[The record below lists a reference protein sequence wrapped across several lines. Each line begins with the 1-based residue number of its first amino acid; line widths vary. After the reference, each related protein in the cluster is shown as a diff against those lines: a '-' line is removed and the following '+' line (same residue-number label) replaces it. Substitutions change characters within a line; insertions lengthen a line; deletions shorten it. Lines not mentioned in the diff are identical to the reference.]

1 MCEFHIVPLGSARV
15 CAKNLK
21 GPLTTHWPS
30 CYTARR
36 HSTGSLTRDGAA
48 RPLSPETHPP
58 SPAPALA
65 ESAVRLPCLGGA
77 SLAAHRRSLRWAL
90 NDEAKEDELTLQQDV
105 HAAIL
110 ETLPHLIELG
120 RKRGYVAASEVI
132 TRFPEAGDDPELL
145 ELIGKRLAG
154 AEIEL
159 YRDDEADGRGSA
171 AADLADS
178 RPANLDGIDSD
189 DTISLYFREVGSVP
203 LLTREEEVSLAMRI
217 EAGGKARDSLMEGR
231 GLDGGRRRLLE
242 SHAQDG
248 QAAWDHLVK
257 ANSRLVIS
265 MAKKYRGQGVPF
277 LDLIQEGN
285 VGLMKAA
292 DKFDYTRGYKFSTY
306 ATWWIRQA
314 ITRALANQG
323 RTIRVP
329 VHMSDRIRKLFAI
342 AQAMEQD
349 LGRRPTAAELA
360 TRMDVSEDKVRHM
373 LRVAR
378 RSLSLEKPV
387 GEEQDSELGHFI
399 EDHDSPDPLEEA
411 AFQLLQNDL
420 DDLLQCLT
428 AREARILR
436 LRFGLDNGQP
446 HTLKEVGKKF
456 NLTRERIRQIEQE
469 ALGKLRH
476 PRRQARLSN
485 YLH

>member
-1 MCEFHIVPLGSARV
+1 LTVDLDVDTAISDGLQQLIILG
-15 CAKNLK
+15 
-21 GPLTTHWPS
+21 
-30 CYTARR
+30 
-36 HSTGSLTRDGAA
+36 RDRGFVT
-48 RPLSPETHPP
+48 ETE
-58 SPAPALA
+58 LI
-65 ESAVRLPCLGGA
+65 ERLP
-77 SLAAHRRSLRWAL
+77 
-90 NDEAKEDELTLQQDV
+90 EAEADVELV
-105 HAAIL
+105 
-110 ETLPHLIELG
+110 E
-120 RKRGYVAASEVI
+120 YVAS
-132 TRFPEAGDDPELL
+132 RLEAVDLELL
-145 ELIGKRLAG
+145 RENIARD
-154 AEIEL
+154 AEESL
-159 YRDDEADGRGSA
+159 DDLVYA
-171 AADLADS
+171 
-178 RPANLDGIDSD
+178 RPANLEGIDSD

-203 LLTREEEVSLAMRI
+203 LLTREEEIALAKRI
-217 EAGGKARDSLMEGR
+217 ERGR
-231 GLDGGRRRLLE
+231 CADAVLSADGELDAERERELRQ
-242 SHAQDG
+242 HWHDG

-292 DKFDYTRGYKFSTY
+292 DKFDYCRGFKFSTY

-349 LGRRPTAAELA
+349 LGRRPTPEELGL
-360 TRMDVSEDKVRHM
+360 RMGVPASKVRHM
-373 LRVAR
+373 LRVSR

-399 EDHDSPDPLEEA
+399 EDDQSPDPLEEA
-411 AFQLLQNDL
+411 AFQLLQGDI
-420 DDLLQCLT
+420 DDMLECLT

-446 HTLKEVGKKF
+446 HTLKEVGRKF

-469 ALGKLRH
+469 ALFKLRH
-476 PRRQARLSN
+476 PRRRARLMS
-485 YLH
+485 YLY

>member
-1 MCEFHIVPLGSARV
+1 MGRALPRVLPASGDHQRKEAVAILAHEQEIQSAISEALPQLFILGQERGFV
-15 CAKNLK
+15 
-21 GPLTTHWPS
+21 T
-30 CYTARR
+30 
-36 HSTGSLTRDGAA
+36 
-48 RPLSPETHPP
+48 
-58 SPAPALA
+58 
-65 ESAVRLPCLGGA
+65 ESDVIERLPIA
-77 SLAAHRRSLRWAL
+77 
-90 NDEAKEDELTLQQDV
+90 EEDPRV
-105 HAAIL
+105 
-110 ETLPHLIELG
+110 
-120 RKRGYVAASEVI
+120 
-132 TRFPEAGDDPELL
+132 L
-145 ELIGKRLAG
+145 ELIAG
-154 AEIEL
+154 QLDAADIEL
-159 YRDDEADGRGSA
+159 CRDEDQADPESVIDA
-171 AADLADS
+171 LVDT
-178 RPANLDGIDSD
+178 RPVSLDGIDSD

-203 LLTREEEVSLAMRI
+203 LLTREEEVALAKRI
-217 EAGGKARDSLMEGR
+217 ECGRASKAL
-231 GLDGGRRRLLE
+231 LDEAPEEMPESERRELRR
-242 SHAQDG
+242 AWIDG
-248 QAAWDHLVK
+248 EAAWDHLVK

-292 DKFDYTRGYKFSTY
+292 DKFDYGRGFKFSTY

-349 LGRRPTAAELA
+349 LGRRPTPAEISA
-360 TRMDVSEDKVRHM
+360 RMEVPESKVRQM
-373 LRVAR
+373 LRVSR
-378 RSLSLEKPV
+378 RSISLEKPV
-387 GEEQDSELGHFI
+387 GEEKDSELGHFI
-399 EDHDSPDPLEEA
+399 EDGDSPDPLEEA
-411 AFQLLQNDL
+411 AFQLLQTDL

-436 LRFGLDNGQP
+436 LRFGLDNGRP

-476 PRRQARLSN
+476 PRRRAVLMN
-485 YLH
+485 YLQ

>member
-1 MCEFHIVPLGSARV
+1 L
-15 CAKNLK
+15 AK
-21 GPLTTHWPS
+21 
-30 CYTARR
+30 
-36 HSTGSLTRDGAA
+36 
-48 RPLSPETHPP
+48 
-58 SPAPALA
+58 
-65 ESAVRLPCLGGA
+65 
-77 SLAAHRRSLRWAL
+77 
-90 NDEAKEDELTLQQDV
+90 
-105 HAAIL
+105 
-110 ETLPHLIELG
+110 
-120 RKRGYVAASEVI
+120 
-132 TRFPEAGDDPELL
+132 
-145 ELIGKRLAG
+145 
-154 AEIEL
+154 
-159 YRDDEADGRGSA
+159 
-171 AADLADS
+171 
-178 RPANLDGIDSD
+178 
-189 DTISLYFREVGSVP
+189 
-203 LLTREEEVSLAMRI
+203 RI
-217 EAGGKARDSLMEGR
+217 EAGTKARDRLMSAR
-231 GLDGGRRRLLE
+231 DLSQQDRWDLE
-242 SHAQDG
+242 RTAEDG
-248 QAAWDHLVK
+248 QLAWDHLVK

-292 DKFDYTRGYKFSTY
+292 DKFDFTRGFKFSTY

-349 LGRRPTAAELA
+349 LGRRPTPLELSE
-360 TRMDVSEDKVRHM
+360 RMNVPEDKVRQM

-399 EDHDSPDPLEEA
+399 EDESSPDPLEEA
-411 AFQLLQNDL
+411 SFQLLQNDL

-436 LRFGLDNGQP
+436 LRYGLENGQP

-469 ALGKLRH
+469 ALCKLRH
-476 PRRQARLSN
+476 PKRQERLSS
-485 YLH
+485 YLQ

>member
-1 MCEFHIVPLGSARV
+1 M
-15 CAKNLK
+15 
-21 GPLTTHWPS
+21 
-30 CYTARR
+30 
-36 HSTGSLTRDGAA
+36 
-48 RPLSPETHPP
+48 
-58 SPAPALA
+58 
-65 ESAVRLPCLGGA
+65 
-77 SLAAHRRSLRWAL
+77 
-90 NDEAKEDELTLQQDV
+90 TLEQEV
-105 HAAIL
+105 HAAL
-110 ETLPHLIELG
+110 TETLPQLIELG
-120 RKRGYVAASEVI
+120 RVRGYLTEDQVLE
-132 TRFPEAGDDPELL
+132 RFPEAEDDPNII
-145 ELIGKRLAG
+145 ELIQARLAR

-159 YRDDEADGRGSA
+159 HRDDENHIDEIV
-171 AADLADS
+171 DY
-178 RPANLDGIDSD
+178 RPASLDGIDSD

-203 LLTREEEVSLAMRI
+203 LLNREEEVALAKRI
-217 EAGGKARDSLMEGR
+217 ERGRKSRRQLMSGRDLVSNDRFEIER
-231 GLDGGRRRLLE
+231 V
-242 SHAQDG
+242 AADG

-292 DKFDYTRGYKFSTY
+292 DKFDYSRGYKFSTY

-349 LGRRPTAAELA
+349 LGRRATPAEIA
-360 TRMDVSEDKVRHM
+360 RRMEVPEGNVRHM

-399 EDHDSPDPLEEA
+399 EDHQSPDPLEEA
-411 AFQLLQNDL
+411 AFQLLQTDL

-469 ALGKLRH
+469 ALHKLRH
-476 PRRQARLSN
+476 PQRRARLSS
-485 YLH
+485 YLQ

>member
-1 MCEFHIVPLGSARV
+1 MGI
-15 CAKNLK
+15 
-21 GPLTTHWPS
+21 PLTLEHDVQVAIT
-30 CYTARR
+30 
-36 HSTGSLTRDGAA
+36 
-48 RPLSPETHPP
+48 E
-58 SPAPALA
+58 ALPQ
-65 ESAVRLPCLGGA
+65 LFILGQDRGFVTE
-77 SLAAHRRSLRWAL
+77 
-90 NDEAKEDELTLQQDV
+90 NDV
-105 HAAIL
+105 
-110 ETLPHLIELG
+110 IE
-120 RKRGYVAASEVI
+120 RV
-132 TRFPEAGDDPELL
+132 PEAEDDRLLL
-145 ELIGKRLAG
+145 ELIVRKLDA
-154 AEIEL
+154 ADIEY
-159 YRDDEADGRGSA
+159 YRDEESILADGNASH
-171 AADLADS
+171 DIVDTQPVSLE
-178 RPANLDGIDSD
+178 GIDSD

-203 LLTREEEVSLAMRI
+203 LLTREEEISLAKRI
-217 EAGGKARDSLMEGR
+217 ERGR
-231 GLDGGRRRLLE
+231 NCDGELETRAASMQEDERRECQRV
-242 SHAQDG
+242 SIDG
-248 QAAWDHLVK
+248 QLAWDHLVK

-292 DKFDYTRGYKFSTY
+292 DKFDYGRGFKFSTY

-349 LGRRPTAAELA
+349 LGRRPTPAEISD
-360 TRMDVSEDKVRHM
+360 RMEVPEAKVRQM
-373 LRVAR
+373 LRVSR
-378 RSLSLEKPV
+378 RSISLEKPV
-387 GEEQDSELGHFI
+387 GEEKDSELGHFI
-399 EDHDSPDPLEEA
+399 EDGDSPDPLEEA
-411 AFQLLQNDL
+411 AYQLLQHDL

-476 PRRQARLSN
+476 PRRRAVLLN
-485 YLH
+485 YLQ

>member
-1 MCEFHIVPLGSARV
+1 
-15 CAKNLK
+15 
-21 GPLTTHWPS
+21 
-30 CYTARR
+30 
-36 HSTGSLTRDGAA
+36 
-48 RPLSPETHPP
+48 
-58 SPAPALA
+58 
-65 ESAVRLPCLGGA
+65 
-77 SLAAHRRSLRWAL
+77 
-90 NDEAKEDELTLQQDV
+90 LTLEQDV
-105 HAAIL
+105 HAAIT
-110 ETLPHLIELG
+110 ETIPHLIELG
-120 RKRGYVAASEVI
+120 RQRGFVTESDVLE
-132 TRFPEAGDDPELL
+132 RLPEAEDDPAYLTV
-145 ELIGKRLAG
+145 IASRLAS
-154 AEIEL
+154 AEIDLFREDA
-159 YRDDEADGRGSA
+159 DDERVDELV
-171 AADLADS
+171 DQ
-178 RPANLDGIDSD
+178 RPASLDGIDSD

-203 LLTREEEVSLAMRI
+203 LLNREEEVALAKRI
-217 EAGGKARDSLMEGR
+217 ERGR
-231 GLDGGRRRLLE
+231 LCLRQLHSRTTVTHERRRELE
-242 SHAQDG
+242 HTAQDG
-248 QAAWDHLVK
+248 QNAWDHLVK

-292 DKFDYTRGYKFSTY
+292 DKFDHSRGYKFSTY

-349 LGRRPTAAELA
+349 LGRRPLPSELA
-360 TRMDVSEDKVRHM
+360 ARMEVPEAKVRQM

-399 EDHDSPDPLEEA
+399 EDSQSPDPLEEA
-411 AFQLLQNDL
+411 AFQLLQVDL

-446 HTLKEVGKKF
+446 HTLKEVGRKF

-469 ALGKLRH
+469 ALLKLRH
-476 PRRQARLSN
+476 PQRRERLSS
-485 YLH
+485 YLG

>member
-1 MCEFHIVPLGSARV
+1 MDLKLEQDVRTAFSEAVQQLVTLGTEQGYV
-15 CAKNLK
+15 TV
-21 GPLTTHWPS
+21 G
-30 CYTARR
+30 
-36 HSTGSLTRDGAA
+36 DVV
-48 RPLSPETHPP
+48 E
-58 SPAPALA
+58 
-65 ESAVRLPCLGGA
+65 RLP
-77 SLAAHRRSLRWAL
+77 
-90 NDEAKEDELTLQQDV
+90 EIEDT
-105 HAAIL
+105 
-110 ETLPHLIELG
+110 
-120 RKRGYVAASEVI
+120 
-132 TRFPEAGDDPELL
+132 PELL
-145 ELIGKRLAG
+145 DVIATQLEANDI
-154 AEIEL
+154 EIE
-159 YRDDEADGRGSA
+159 RDDIDDGDNHNGFGGSFSELV
-171 AADLADS
+171 DT
-178 RPANLDGIDSD
+178 RPVSLEGIDSD

-203 LLTREEEVSLAMRI
+203 LLTREEEVELAKRI
-217 EAGGKARDSLMEGR
+217 ERGR
-231 GLDGGRRRLLE
+231 EMRSRMLDGDLGIEERRELERARL
-242 SHAQDG
+242 DG

-292 DKFDYTRGYKFSTY
+292 DKFDYCRGYKFSTY

-349 LGRRPTAAELA
+349 LGRRPTPAEIA
-360 TRMDVSEDKVRHM
+360 ERMEVPEAKVRQM

-399 EDHDSPDPLEEA
+399 EDNRSPDPLEEA
-411 AFQLLQNDL
+411 AYQLLQTDL

-446 HTLKEVGKKF
+446 HTLKQVGKKF

-469 ALGKLRH
+469 ALHKLRH
-476 PRRQARLSN
+476 PRRRAKLMS

>member
-1 MCEFHIVPLGSARV
+1 MSLELGFDTA
-15 CAKNLK
+15 
-21 GPLTTHWPS
+21 TT
-30 CYTARR
+30 
-36 HSTGSLTRDGAA
+36 DGFDRLMALG
-48 RPLSPETHPP
+48 RERGFVTDQDLVEHLPE
-58 SPAPALA
+58 
-65 ESAVRLPCLGGA
+65 V
-77 SLAAHRRSLRWAL
+77 
-90 NDEAKEDELTLQQDV
+90 EDD
-105 HAAIL
+105 
-110 ETLPHLIELG
+110 PHLINLL
-120 RKRGYVAASEVI
+120 AARLEACDI
-132 TRFPEAGDDPELL
+132 DLLREDPEALAIADDG
-145 ELIGKRLAG
+145 IDV
-154 AEIEL
+154 
-159 YRDDEADGRGSA
+159 DDLVYA
-171 AADLADS
+171 

-203 LLTREEEVSLAMRI
+203 LLTREEEVALAKRI
-217 EAGGKARDSLMEGR
+217 ERGRDADKHLTANGCDDEM
-231 GLDGGRRRLLE
+231 RRTDYQTWL
-242 SHAQDG
+242 DG
-248 QAAWDHLVK
+248 QAAWNHLVK

-292 DKFDYTRGYKFSTY
+292 DKFDYYRGYKFSTY

-349 LGRRPTAAELA
+349 LGRRPTPQEIAL
-360 TRMDVSEDKVRHM
+360 RMDVPENKVRQM
-373 LRVAR
+373 LRISR

-399 EDHDSPDPLEEA
+399 EDSMSPDPLEEA
-411 AFQLLQNDL
+411 AFQLLQGDITE
-420 DDLLQCLT
+420 LLECLT

-436 LRFGLDNGQP
+436 LRFGLDNGRT
-446 HTLKEVGKKF
+446 HTLKEVGRKF
-456 NLTRERIRQIEQE
+456 DLTRERIRQIEQE
-469 ALGKLRH
+469 ALQKLRH
-476 PRRQARLSN
+476 PNRRERLMN

>member
-1 MCEFHIVPLGSARV
+1 V
-15 CAKNLK
+15 
-21 GPLTTHWPS
+21 
-30 CYTARR
+30 
-36 HSTGSLTRDGAA
+36 
-48 RPLSPETHPP
+48 
-58 SPAPALA
+58 
-65 ESAVRLPCLGGA
+65 
-77 SLAAHRRSLRWAL
+77 
-90 NDEAKEDELTLQQDV
+90 TLEPDV
-105 HAAIL
+105 HAALTDTLNHFLTIGRERGFVRESEIL
-110 ETLPHLIELG
+110 DQLAEVENDLDVLEIIAARLDAAEVELMRDISQPDG
-120 RKRGYVAASEVI
+120 
-132 TRFPEAGDDPELL
+132 AGGID
-145 ELIGKRLAG
+145 ELIDTRP
-154 AEIEL
+154 
-159 YRDDEADGRGSA
+159 
-171 AADLADS
+171 
-178 RPANLDGIDSD
+178 PANLDGIDSD

-203 LLTREEEVSLAMRI
+203 LLTREEEVALAKRI
-217 EAGGKARDSLMEGR
+217 ERGRKAAHQLETK
-231 GLDGGRRRLLE
+231 RRRLSETRRTDLIQM
-242 SHAQDG
+242 AGDG
-248 QAAWDHLVK
+248 QSAWDHLVK

-292 DKFDYTRGYKFSTY
+292 DKFDYRRGYKFSTY

-349 LGRRPTAAELA
+349 LGRRPTPEELA
-360 TRMDVSEDKVRHM
+360 RRMDVPPQKVRQM

-387 GEEQDSELGHFI
+387 GDEQDSELGHFI
-399 EDHDSPDPLEEA
+399 EDHRSPDPLEKA
-411 AFQLLQNDL
+411 AYQLLRTDL

-436 LRFGLDNGQP
+436 LRFGLENGQP

-469 ALGKLRH
+469 ALFKLRQ
-476 PRRQARLSN
+476 PRRRAKLSN

>member
-1 MCEFHIVPLGSARV
+1 L
-15 CAKNLK
+15 L
-21 GPLTTHWPS
+21 
-30 CYTARR
+30 R
-36 HSTGSLTRDGAA
+36 HTV
-48 RPLSPETHPP
+48 SPFDVYCTEP
-58 SPAPALA
+58 
-65 ESAVRLPCLGGA
+65 
-77 SLAAHRRSLRWAL
+77 
-90 NDEAKEDELTLQQDV
+90 EAKLTLEQEV
-105 HAAIL
+105 HAAIS
-110 ETLPHLIELG
+110 ETLPQLIELG
-120 RKRGYVAASEVI
+120 RARGFLTEDQI
-132 TRFPEAGDDPELL
+132 LERLPEAEEDPELIL
-145 ELIGKRLAG
+145 VIQARLAR

-159 YRDDEADGRGSA
+159 HRSGDVDVAVDDVTDA
-171 AADLADS
+171 

-203 LLTREEEVSLAMRI
+203 LLVREEEVALAKRI
-217 EAGGKARDSLMEGR
+217 ESGRAAQLQLDSRDAFGAAE
-231 GLDGGRRRLLE
+231 RRELE
-242 SHAQDG
+242 RAANDG
-248 QAAWDHLVK
+248 QLAWDHLVK

-292 DKFDYTRGYKFSTY
+292 DKFEYSRGFKFSTY

-349 LGRRPTAAELA
+349 LGRRPTPCELA
-360 TRMDVSEDKVRHM
+360 ERMEVPEAKVRQM
-373 LRVAR
+373 LRVSR

-387 GEEQDSELGHFI
+387 GDEQDSELGHFI
-399 EDHDSPDPLEEA
+399 EDEHSPDPLEMA
-411 AFQLLQNDL
+411 AFELLQHDL
-420 DDLLQCLT
+420 DDVLQCLT

-436 LRFGLDNGQP
+436 LRFGLDNGEP
-446 HTLKEVGKKF
+446 HTLKEVGRKF

-469 ALGKLRH
+469 ALLKLRH
-476 PRRQARLSN
+476 PGRRARLAN

>member
-1 MCEFHIVPLGSARV
+1 MLER
-15 CAKNLK
+15 
-21 GPLTTHWPS
+21 
-30 CYTARR
+30 
-36 HSTGSLTRDGAA
+36 
-48 RPLSPETHPP
+48 
-58 SPAPALA
+58 
-65 ESAVRLPCLGGA
+65 
-77 SLAAHRRSLRWAL
+77 
-90 NDEAKEDELTLQQDV
+90 DV
-105 HAAIL
+105 HAAISEAVEQL
-110 ETLPHLIELG
+110 VALG
-120 RKRGYVAASEVI
+120 NEQGYVTVGDVVERLPEV
-132 TRFPEAGDDPELL
+132 DDEPELL
-145 ELIGKRLAG
+145 DVVATRLESVDVELT
-154 AEIEL
+154 
-159 YRDDEADGRGSA
+159 RDDGDGEEGLDGDGLDPRIDGLMDA
-171 AADLADS
+171 
-178 RPANLDGIDSD
+178 RPVSLEGIDSD

-203 LLTREEEVSLAMRI
+203 LLTREEEVALAKRI
-217 EAGGKARDSLMEGR
+217 ELGRNMRAHMNDATGLSTDQMRD
-231 GLDGGRRRLLE
+231 LE
-242 SHAQDG
+242 RTCLDG

-292 DKFDYTRGYKFSTY
+292 DKFDYCRGYKFSTY

-349 LGRRPTAAELA
+349 LGRRPTPAEIA
-360 TRMDVSEDKVRHM
+360 NRMEVPEAKVRQM

-399 EDHDSPDPLEEA
+399 EDNHSPDPLEEA
-411 AFQLLQNDL
+411 AYQLLQHDL

-436 LRFGLDNGQP
+436 LRFGLDSGRP
-446 HTLKEVGKKF
+446 HTLKEVGRKF

-469 ALGKLRH
+469 ALYKLRH
-476 PRRQARLSN
+476 PRRRAKLMS
-485 YLH
+485 YLQ

>member
-1 MCEFHIVPLGSARV
+1 LSLEHDVQAAISETLHHLILLGRQQGYVTLADVCERLPEAEDD
-15 CAKNLK
+15 
-21 GPLTTHWPS
+21 
-30 CYTARR
+30 TA
-36 HSTGSLTRDGAA
+36 L
-48 RPLSPETHPP
+48 
-58 SPAPALA
+58 LA
-65 ESAVRLPCLGGA
+65 EVAGHLE
-77 SLAAHRRSLRWAL
+77 
-90 NDEAKEDELTLQQDV
+90 EADVELMRDDPSEADSDAIDELVDV
-105 HAAIL
+105 
-110 ETLPHLIELG
+110 
-120 RKRGYVAASEVI
+120 
-132 TRFPEAGDDPELL
+132 
-145 ELIGKRLAG
+145 
-154 AEIEL
+154 
-159 YRDDEADGRGSA
+159 
-171 AADLADS
+171 
-178 RPANLDGIDSD
+178 RPVNLDGIDSD

-203 LLTREEEVSLAMRI
+203 LLTREEEVALAKRI
-217 EAGGKARDSLMEGR
+217 EQGRVAQRRMAAGSPSGT
-231 GLDGGRRRLLE
+231 RLHELE
-242 SHAQDG
+242 QAWWDG
-248 QAAWDHLVK
+248 QAAWEHLVK

-292 DKFDYTRGYKFSTY
+292 DKFDYGRGYKFSTY

-349 LGRRPTAAELA
+349 LGRRPTPEEIAL
-360 TRMDVSEDKVRHM
+360 RMEVPEQKVRQM
-373 LRVAR
+373 LRVSR

-399 EDHDSPDPLEEA
+399 EDTHSPDPLEEA
-411 AFQLLQNDL
+411 AFQLLQQDL
-420 DDLLQCLT
+420 DELLQCLT

-436 LRFGLDNGQP
+436 LRFGLYNGRP

-469 ALGKLRH
+469 ALHKLRH
-476 PRRQARLSN
+476 PRRRAKLLN
-485 YLH
+485 YLQ

>member
-1 MCEFHIVPLGSARV
+1 MTLDLDV
-15 CAKNLK
+15 
-21 GPLTTHWPS
+21 
-30 CYTARR
+30 
-36 HSTGSLTRDGAA
+36 D
-48 RPLSPETHPP
+48 
-58 SPAPALA
+58 LA
-65 ESAVRLPCLGGA
+65 VE
-77 SLAAHRRSLRWAL
+77 
-90 NDEAKEDELTLQQDV
+90 EAIKQLLQ
-105 HAAIL
+105 
-110 ETLPHLIELG
+110 LG
-120 RKRGYVAASEVI
+120 RERGYVTDDDIVE
-132 TRFPEAGDDPELL
+132 RLPEAEEDAGLGKMLAARFEAEDIEFIRENRGKGGDENDA
-145 ELIGKRLAG
+145 I
-154 AEIEL
+154 
-159 YRDDEADGRGSA
+159 DDLVYA
-171 AADLADS
+171 
-178 RPANLDGIDSD
+178 RPANLEGIDSD

-203 LLTREEEVSLAMRI
+203 LLTREEEVALAMRI
-217 EAGGKARDSLMEGR
+217 ERGR
-231 GLDGGRRRLLE
+231 LADGELREAEHERKVRRELQR
-242 SHAQDG
+242 AWNDG
-248 QAAWDHLVK
+248 QAAWNHLVK

-349 LGRRPTAAELA
+349 LGRRPTPQEIAD
-360 TRMDVSEDKVRHM
+360 RMEVPESKVRQM
-373 LRVAR
+373 LRVSR

-399 EDHDSPDPLEEA
+399 EDHQSPDPLEEA
-411 AFQLLQNDL
+411 AFQLLQTDI
-420 DDLLQCLT
+420 DDMLECLT
-428 AREARILR
+428 MREARILR

-446 HTLKEVGKKF
+446 HTLKEVGRKF

-469 ALGKLRH
+469 ALHKLRQ
-476 PRRQARLSN
+476 PQRRARLMN
-485 YLH
+485 YLQ

>member
-1 MCEFHIVPLGSARV
+1 MLER
-15 CAKNLK
+15 
-21 GPLTTHWPS
+21 
-30 CYTARR
+30 
-36 HSTGSLTRDGAA
+36 
-48 RPLSPETHPP
+48 
-58 SPAPALA
+58 
-65 ESAVRLPCLGGA
+65 
-77 SLAAHRRSLRWAL
+77 
-90 NDEAKEDELTLQQDV
+90 DV
-105 HAAIL
+105 HAVISDVVEQLVA
-110 ETLPHLIELG
+110 LG
-120 RKRGYVAASEVI
+120 NQQGYVTVGDVVDRLPEV
-132 TRFPEAGDDPELL
+132 DDVPELL
-145 ELIGKRLAG
+145 DLVATQLETVDVELAREDLDLPHPLD
-154 AEIEL
+154 AEI
-159 YRDDEADGRGSA
+159 DDLVDT
-171 AADLADS
+171 
-178 RPANLDGIDSD
+178 RPVSLEGIDSD

-203 LLTREEEVSLAMRI
+203 LLSREDEVALAKRI
-217 EAGGKARDSLMEGR
+217 ELGR
-231 GLDGGRRRLLE
+231 KSRRRMVATAEIPAEKRRDLE
-242 SHAQDG
+242 HTCQDG
-248 QAAWDHLVK
+248 QTAWDHLVK

-292 DKFDYTRGYKFSTY
+292 DKFDYLRGYKFSTY

-349 LGRRPTAAELA
+349 LGRRPSPAEIA
-360 TRMDVSEDKVRHM
+360 VRMEVPEAKVRQM

-399 EDHDSPDPLEEA
+399 EDSHSPDPLEEA
-411 AFQLLQNDL
+411 AYQLLQTDL

-446 HTLKEVGKKF
+446 HTLKEVGRKF

-469 ALGKLRH
+469 ALYKLRH
-476 PRRQARLSN
+476 PHRRAKLMS
-485 YLH
+485 YLQ

>member
-1 MCEFHIVPLGSARV
+1 
-15 CAKNLK
+15 
-21 GPLTTHWPS
+21 
-30 CYTARR
+30 
-36 HSTGSLTRDGAA
+36 
-48 RPLSPETHPP
+48 
-58 SPAPALA
+58 
-65 ESAVRLPCLGGA
+65 
-77 SLAAHRRSLRWAL
+77 
-90 NDEAKEDELTLQQDV
+90 LTLQQDV
-105 HAAIL
+105 HAAIT

-120 RKRGYVAASEVI
+120 RVRGYVTETEVM
-132 TRFPEAGDDPELL
+132 RHLPEAEEDPGLLDLVASQLGDAEL
-145 ELIGKRLAG
+145 ELF
-154 AEIEL
+154 
-159 YRDDEADGRGSA
+159 RDDETGDTQTEVVDVRQAS
-171 AADLADS
+171 S
-178 RPANLDGIDSD
+178 LDGIDSD

-203 LLTREEEVSLAMRI
+203 LLTRDDEVSLAKRI
-217 EAGGKARDSLMEGR
+217 EAGTKARDRLMSAR
-231 GLDGGRRRLLE
+231 DLSQQDRWDLE
-242 SHAQDG
+242 RTAEDG
-248 QAAWDHLVK
+248 QLAWDHLVK

-292 DKFDYTRGYKFSTY
+292 DKFDFTRGFKFSTY

-349 LGRRPTAAELA
+349 LGRRPTPLELSE
-360 TRMDVSEDKVRHM
+360 RMNVPEDKVRQM

-399 EDHDSPDPLEEA
+399 EDESSPDPLEEA
-411 AFQLLQNDL
+411 SFQLLQNDL

-436 LRFGLDNGQP
+436 LRYGLENGQP

-469 ALGKLRH
+469 ALCKLRH
-476 PRRQARLSN
+476 PKRQERLSS
-485 YLH
+485 YLQ

>member
-1 MCEFHIVPLGSARV
+1 LKLAIEQDVHVAIAETIEQLASRGSERGFV
-15 CAKNLK
+15 
-21 GPLTTHWPS
+21 T
-30 CYTARR
+30 
-36 HSTGSLTRDGAA
+36 
-48 RPLSPETHPP
+48 LSEVVERLPELDEYPE
-58 SPAPALA
+58 LLDLV
-65 ESAVRLPCLGGA
+65 AVRLERLDIDIE
-77 SLAAHRRSLRWAL
+77 R
-90 NDEAKEDELTLQQDV
+90 DEDEPEEDEDRESGLD
-105 HAAIL
+105 
-110 ETLPHLIELG
+110 EL
-120 RKRGYVAASEVI
+120 V
-132 TRFPEAGDDPELL
+132 
-145 ELIGKRLAG
+145 
-154 AEIEL
+154 
-159 YRDDEADGRGSA
+159 
-171 AADLADS
+171 DS
-178 RPANLDGIDSD
+178 RPVSLDGIDSD

-203 LLTREEEVSLAMRI
+203 LLTREEEVALAKRI
-217 EAGGKARDSLMEGR
+217 ER
-231 GLDGGRRRLLE
+231 GRRVRRRVASNNGHLSPEKSLE
-242 SHAQDG
+242 LEQACQDG
-248 QAAWDHLVK
+248 EAAWDHLVK

-292 DKFDYTRGYKFSTY
+292 DKFDYGRGYKFSTY

-349 LGRRPTAAELA
+349 LGRRPTALEIAQRMELPE
-360 TRMDVSEDKVRHM
+360 SKVRHM

-399 EDHDSPDPLEEA
+399 EDNSSPDPLEEA
-411 AFQLLQNDL
+411 AYQLLQQDL
-420 DDLLQCLT
+420 DFLLQCLT

-446 HTLKEVGKKF
+446 HTLKEVGRKF

-469 ALGKLRH
+469 ALCKLRH
-476 PRRQARLSN
+476 PRRRAKLMS
-485 YLH
+485 YLQ

>member
-1 MCEFHIVPLGSARV
+1 MERERVELMLEQDVRTAFSKAILRLVALGSDQGYV
-15 CAKNLK
+15 TVGDVVEHL
-21 GPLTTHWPS
+21 
-30 CYTARR
+30 
-36 HSTGSLTRDGAA
+36 
-48 RPLSPETHPP
+48 PE
-58 SPAPALA
+58 
-65 ESAVRLPCLGGA
+65 V
-77 SLAAHRRSLRWAL
+77 
-90 NDEAKEDELTLQQDV
+90 EDE
-105 HAAIL
+105 
-110 ETLPHLIELG
+110 
-120 RKRGYVAASEVI
+120 
-132 TRFPEAGDDPELL
+132 PELL
-145 ELIGKRLAG
+145 DVVATRLEQADIELERDETHDNGDRNGSDDSGFSELI
-154 AEIEL
+154 
-159 YRDDEADGRGSA
+159 DT
-171 AADLADS
+171 
-178 RPANLDGIDSD
+178 RPVSLEGIDSD

-203 LLTREEEVSLAMRI
+203 LLTREEEVALAKRI
-217 EAGGKARDSLMEGR
+217 EHGRETRRKIDKGGLSEVE
-231 GLDGGRRRLLE
+231 RRELE
-242 SHAQDG
+242 RACQDG

-292 DKFDYTRGYKFSTY
+292 DKFDYCRGYKFSTY

-349 LGRRPTAAELA
+349 LGRRPTPAEIA
-360 TRMDVSEDKVRHM
+360 VRMEVPEVKVRQM

-399 EDHDSPDPLEEA
+399 EDNRSPDPLEEA
-411 AFQLLQNDL
+411 AYQLLQGDL

-446 HTLKEVGKKF
+446 HTLKQVGKKF

-469 ALGKLRH
+469 ALYKLRH
-476 PRRQARLSN
+476 PRRRAKLMN